1 MLILI
6 FVDSSYII
14 ALAAERDQW
23 HENAVKNIS
32 KIDKREKV
40 ITEAM
45 VIESIN
51 LIGKCKG
58 GKVGKTIFQ
67 YIQDNYTIYNPH
79 NILKR
84 AMEEFVK
91 YDGTLSLADCT
102 AIVTI
107 QDLGIHEIISFDDD
121 FDKVNGILRIK

>member
-1 MLILI
+1 VLILI

>member
-1 MLILI
+1 MI